1 MSGISIYEHA
11 RIFTTKLFVYQN
23 HMKHMKPFTQKWM
36 MLAVLAITTAGA
48 LAWREAGN
56 DQSPMK
62 DNLQRNW
69 TDDTTRPKNRIRG
82 NNDITAG
89 ELDRAMK
96 ELDRAGVEMDK
107 TLKLDF
113 SKMEKEIKESMAEV
127 NKIDYNEIAREV
139 SNALQKVDW
148 NVIHKEVARALQN
161 IDIRISEKDKEEMKK
176 EMLKA
181 KKEIEAAKINSK
193 IDMSHMKESIEKGM
207 AAARAGIEKA
217 KKEIAQY
224 REFLNE
230 LDKDG
235 LINKNK
241 AYKVE
246 VKSGE
251 LFINGVKQSKEVND
265 KYRKYFKEE
274 DFSIRNDGESS
285 SKI

>member
-1 MSGISIYEHA
+1 MNGISIYEHA
-11 RIFTTKLFVYQN
+11 RIFTTKLFVYKNHMN
-23 HMKHMKPFTQKWM
+23 HMKTLTQKWL
-36 MLAVLAITTAGA
+36 MLAVLAVATTGA
-48 LAWREAGN
+48 IAWREAGN
-56 DQSPMK
+56 DRSPMK
-62 DNLQRNW
+62 DHLQSRW
-69 TDDTTRPKNRIRG
+69 DEDTTRPKKRIRG

-89 ELDRAMK
+89 DLDRAMS

-113 SKMEKEIKESMAEV
+113 SKMEKEIKESMSEI
-127 NKIDYNEIAREV
+127 NKINYDEIAREV

-148 NVIHKEVARALQN
+148 AAIHKEVAKALQN
-161 IDIRISEKDKEEMKK
+161 VDIRFSEKDKEEMKK

-193 IDMSHMKESIEKGM
+193 INMSQMKENIEKGM
-207 AAARAGIEKA
+207 AAARSGIEKA

-224 REFLNE
+224 KEFLNE

-274 DFSIRNDGESS
+274 DFSIRNDGENS